1 MSELPFDPIQLMRE
15 HPEKLE
21 FPGGLLSKKGAQAYV
36 GSVPAIAGTLFF
48 ADAHEPAIRE
58 AICDCFDEFKDVAG
72 EHLTWLF
79 REDPPE
85 GRSAGK
91 LAYENAKPM
100 RTLMASLE
108 EDDAVSFHYTSG
120 KRDKDAGP
128 WEFQAFGLPSW
139 RAKAGGWG
147 LSGLRFSFPLLYV
160 EENPAAFQTM
170 FVSFAQRLQAIHG
183 YGGYSLILSATK
195 YDENQAFEAVIASN
209 MLGYDAGALVSG
221 AVNAH
226 TGLKTVSWL
235 TAVNYE
241 LLEKVGGMGTL
252 QSELP
257 MDWFAAYDYGSGIVI
272 QSGPKPNAAPTEESG
287 IKPALLV
294 LPDMLFKPL
303 RAPQVRL
310 HYASAESEFRLIG
323 LAAEEWL
330 QRFDIDEGKLLDYKA
345 QLLRE
350 PKLTPESVLPPK
362 KRTGPKMR

>member
-15 HPEKLE
+15 HPEQLE

-36 GSVPAIAGTLFF
+36 GSVPAVAGTLFF
-48 ADAHEPAIRE
+48 ADAHLPVVRD
-58 AICDCFDEFKDVAG
+58 AICECFDEFKHLAG

-91 LAYENAKPM
+91 IAYEKTKPM
-100 RTLMASLE
+100 RAMMADLD
-108 EDDAVSFHYTSG
+108 EDDSVSFHYTSG

-147 LSGLRFSFPLLYV
+147 LSGLRFSFPLLFV

-170 FVSFAQRLQAIHG
+170 FVSFARHLQAIHG
-183 YGGYSLILSATK
+183 YGGYSLILSALK
-195 YDENQAFEAVIASN
+195 YDENQAFEAVIASKMN
-209 MLGYDAGALVSG
+209 GFDAGGLVSG

-226 TGLKTVSWL
+226 IGIKTVSWL

-241 LLEKVGGMGTL
+241 LLNKVGGMNAL
-252 QSELP
+252 RSELP
-257 MDWFAAYDYGSGIVI
+257 LDWFATYDYGHGVVV
-272 QSGPKPNAAPTEESG
+272 QSGPKPEAAPADESG
-287 IKPALLV
+287 EKPARLV

-310 HYASAESEFRLIG
+310 HYASSESEFRLIG
-323 LAAEEWL
+323 LAAEEWS
-330 QRFDIDEGKLLDYKA
+330 QRLDIDESKLLDYKA
-345 QLLRE
+345 KLLRE
-350 PKLTPESVLPPK
+350 PKLTKESVLTSPN
-362 KRTGPKMR
+362 